1 MQININKAHFPVT
14 VLGPGRRIGIW
25 VQGCK
30 IACPGCISQDTWDS
44 RTNRRMNVSELL
56 AWCRT
61 VSDEEF
67 DGITLS
73 GGEPFDQPAALSAL
87 LDGLIAW
94 RTETGSNFDILC
106 YSGYPLKTL
115 RQKHDAIVNRLDAL
129 IPEPYLEQHSAS
141 KIWRGSDNQTL
152 QLLTERARSRYAGC
166 LDTAAP
172 PEKNLQLMLDG
183 ERVWTIGIPQ
193 RGDMQKL
200 EAACLEQGLIFR
212 QPSWR
217 A

>member
-44 RTNRRMNVSELL
+44 QSNHKINVAQLL
-56 AWCRT
+56 SWCRK
-61 VSDEEF
+61 VSDAPP
-67 DGITLS
+67 DGITIS
-73 GGEPFDQPAALSAL
+73 GGEPFDQPTALSAL

-115 RQKHDAIVNRLDAL
+115 RQKHDAMLKKLDAL
-129 IPEPYLEQHSAS
+129 IPEPYLEKHGAN
-141 KIWRGSDNQTL
+141 KIWRGSDNQSL
-152 QLLTERARSRYAGC
+152 QLLTERAQLSYAPYLSADAQPG
-166 LDTAAP
+166 
-172 PEKNLQLMLDG
+172 KNLQVMLDG
-183 ERVWTIGIPQ
+183 DQVWTIGIPQ
-193 RGDMQKL
+193 RGDMQKM
-200 EAACLEQGLIFR
+200 EASCLEQGLIFR

-217 A
+217 S